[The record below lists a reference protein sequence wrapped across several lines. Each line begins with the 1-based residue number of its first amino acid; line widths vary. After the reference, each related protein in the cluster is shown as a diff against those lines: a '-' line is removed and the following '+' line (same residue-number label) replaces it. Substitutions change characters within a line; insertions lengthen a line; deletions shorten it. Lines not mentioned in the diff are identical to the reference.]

1 MLRLSRVAIAA
12 VLQVSSATQA
22 ERVSGSALGG
32 GTFAGLCRLLTGVK
46 SFDEMLRLAAQGDN
60 KKVRLRRMSSAQAL
74 TEQQAKCREL
84 FLVPHCTHTSQC
96 AADVGVL
103 RGL

>member
-1 MLRLSRVAIAA
+1 M
-12 VLQVSSATQA
+12 QVSSATQA

-60 KKVRLRRMSSAQAL
+60 KKVSKTAHMS
-74 TEQQAKCREL
+74 
-84 FLVPHCTHTSQC
+84 
-96 AADVGVL
+96 
-103 RGL
+103 